1 MRAAI
6 RNAVAILMI
15 AFLFQSSVYA
25 ADQPDTIII
34 NLTNT
39 YIENVDQDIK
49 KPIKLIFDE
58 PHKEETIINLPADFT
73 QPEDEEVKKI
83 GEITASYSR
92 GTFKIDGEEFS
103 EMPDRIGSGYIK
115 SNTDNTDQSEADFQ
129 KMGDNFNIFIIVIW
143 ALSLISLTVLG
154 IKKFKN
160 KSKRGTKLWKY

>member
-58 PHKEETIINLPADFT
+58 PHKE
-73 QPEDEEVKKI
+73 
-83 GEITASYSR
+83 
-92 GTFKIDGEEFS
+92 
-103 EMPDRIGSGYIK
+103 
-115 SNTDNTDQSEADFQ
+115 
-129 KMGDNFNIFIIVIW
+129 
-143 ALSLISLTVLG
+143 
-154 IKKFKN
+154 
-160 KSKRGTKLWKY
+160 